1 MSNDLTG
8 ATPDRDSSVPAVQP
22 TPGPPPPTLKAWR
35 ALASIPV
42 VGSRLFST
50 GVSLKAP
57 YFRTSLPHLRTME
70 PGRAV
75 ATAPK
80 WWGVQNHIG
89 TFHAIAACN
98 LAEFAMGML
107 CEASVPASHRWVPK
121 SMTTNYLKISKGG
134 LTATA
139 TADLPDFAEITPDSG
154 GRNLDVRIELV
165 DTEGTLVQDAVI
177 TCWLTAKKKK

>member
-1 MSNDLTG
+1 MSDS
-8 ATPDRDSSVPAVQP
+8 TPPL
-22 TPGPPPPTLKAWR
+22 LKLWKKFN
-35 ALASIPV
+35 
-42 VGSRLFST
+42 GSAPQRGLFSL
-50 GVSLKAP
+50 GYALKAP
-57 YFRTSLPHLRTME
+57 YFRTVAPRVREVE

-75 ATAPK
+75 LRLGK

-98 LAEFAMGML
+98 LAEFVMGML

-121 SMTTNYLKISKGG
+121 GMTTNYLKISKGG

-139 TADLPDFAEITPDSG
+139 TADLPDFTQITPESG

-165 DTEGTLVQDAVI
+165 DAEGTLVQDAVI
-177 TCWLTAKKKK
+177 TCWITAKRPK

>member
-1 MSNDLTG
+1 MNEANLP
-8 ATPDRDSSVPAVQP
+8 ATRPAAGKP
-22 TPGPPPPTLKAWR
+22 TATLGMWQKASR
-35 ALASIPV
+35 IPV
-42 VGSRLFST
+42 LGSRIFSA
-50 GVSLKAP
+50 GVSLRAP
-57 YFRTSLPHLRTME
+57 YFRTSVPHLRSME

-121 SMTTNYLKISKGG
+121 AMTTNYLKISKGG

-139 TADLPDFAEITPDSG
+139 TADLPDFTEITPESG

-165 DTEGTLVQDAVI
+165 DSKGTLVQDAVI
-177 TCWLTAKKKK
+177 TCWITAKR

>member
-1 MSNDLTG
+1 MT
-8 ATPDRDSSVPAVQP
+8 DSSTPRGDLPATQTKPAKP
-22 TPGPPPPTLKAWR
+22 TSTLGAWKK
-35 ALASIPV
+35 LSGIPV
-42 VGSRLFST
+42 IGTRLFSAA
-50 GVSLKAP
+50 VSLKAP
-57 YFRTSLPHLRTME
+57 YFRTSLPHLKSME

-98 LAEFAMGML
+98 LAEFVMGML

-121 SMTTNYLKISKGG
+121 SMTTNYQKISKGG

-139 TADLPDFAEITPDSG
+139 TADLPDFAAITPETG

-165 DTEGTLVQDAVI
+165 DSEGTLVQDATI
-177 TCWLTAKKKK
+177 TCWITAKKKR